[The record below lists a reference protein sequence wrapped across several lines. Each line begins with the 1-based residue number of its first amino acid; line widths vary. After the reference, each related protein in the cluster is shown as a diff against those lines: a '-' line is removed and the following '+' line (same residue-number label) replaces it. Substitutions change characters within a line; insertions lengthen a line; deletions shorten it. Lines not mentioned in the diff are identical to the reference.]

1 MVKKFFGLIDM
12 IDINNYTEQK
22 DCEYKEEH
30 YSVRDN
36 GAIMRHPQKGK
47 NPRKK
52 DAVWT
57 FGDTPH
63 NGYIY
68 YCGVPVHRV
77 VATAFHGA
85 APTPQHVV
93 DHIDTNRQN
102 NRPENLRWLTKLEN
116 ILLNEFTRKKIE
128 YLCGSVEN
136 FLQDPSQLNAFSDM
150 DRNFSWM
157 RAVTKEEAAATLMHW
172 KELLNRPK
180 VEGSRTNSI
189 DDWIFQGKG
198 QESTSPLSPIP
209 VPRPLTKEEIQAQK
223 AEERKRHAE
232 ERKAAAK
239 AKAQELANQ
248 RKEIIQQIIDITSSQ
263 GWSKAKKTAAP
274 LKADVIITKDG
285 RLIGFNIYRR
295 SSYYDGEGYQVFSL
309 EEEQYASTLSIG
321 LTPSEDSSYTTTLCG
336 KGMSLKELI
345 ENIVTDKVSTEDTI
359 IFDTI
364 KVRFVGCSCYACG
377 NTHFVYMVTG
387 LKCSQKPYIELSN
400 YNDYYKVSELIDEF
414 SPEVLKSVQQFL
426 SNHKEM
432 ELPMG
437 EIKERFSRTMNE
449 SYMSFGCPH
458 CDAIVGDHYFSDMKM
473 EYMYE
478 SDDESV
484 FDIPIHG
491 PGIQYEQKH
500 FIVKS

>member
-1 MVKKFFGLIDM
+1 M
-12 IDINNYTEQK
+12 IDINDYTEQK

-36 GAIMRHPQKGK
+36 GAIMRHPQEGK
-47 NPRKK
+47 KPRKK
-52 DAVWT
+52 DGVWT

-136 FLQDPSQLNAFSDM
+136 FLQDPSQLNAFCDM

-172 KELLNRPK
+172 EELLRRPK
-180 VEGSRTNSI
+180 VEGSRTSPI
-189 DDWIFQGKG
+189 DEWIFQGKR
-198 QESTSPLSPIP
+198 QEPTSPISPIP
-209 VPRPLTKEEIQAQK
+209 VPRPLTKEEIKAQK
-223 AEERKRHAE
+223 AEERKRLSE

-239 AKAQELANQ
+239 AKAQELVNR
-248 RKEIIQQIIDITSSQ
+248 RKEIIQQIIDIASSF
-263 GWSKAKKTAAP
+263 GWSKAKRTAA
-274 LKADVIITKDG
+274 KWKTDVNLTKDG
-285 RLIGFNIYRR
+285 RLIGFNIFRK
-295 SSYYDGEGYQVFSL
+295 SSYNEGEGNRVFSL
-309 EEEQYASTLSIG
+309 EEEHYASSLSIG
-321 LTPSEDSSYTTTLCG
+321 ITPSEDNSYSTTLCG
-336 KGMSLKELI
+336 KNMSLKELVESI
-345 ENIVTDKVSTEDTI
+345 ITDKVSTEDTV

-364 KVRFVGCSCYACG
+364 NVRFVGLTCYACG
-377 NTHFVYMVTG
+377 NAHFVYIVKG
-387 LKCSQKPYIELSN
+387 LESSQKPYIDLHHH
-400 YNDYYKVSELIDEF
+400 NDYYKVSELMDEF
-414 SPEVLKSVQQFL
+414 SPEVLKSVQQYL
-426 SNHKEM
+426 SDHKEM

-437 EIKERFSRTMNE
+437 EIKERFSRTMNA
-449 SYMSFGCPH
+449 SYLSFGCPH

-478 SDDESV
+478 SDESV
-484 FDIPIHG
+484 IDIPIHG
-491 PGIQYEQKH
+491 PGIQCEQKH
-500 FIVKS
+500 FVIKS